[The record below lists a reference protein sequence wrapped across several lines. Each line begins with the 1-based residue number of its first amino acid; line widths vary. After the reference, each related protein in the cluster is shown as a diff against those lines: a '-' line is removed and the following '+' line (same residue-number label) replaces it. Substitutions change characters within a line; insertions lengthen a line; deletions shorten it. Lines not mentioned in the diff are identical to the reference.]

1 MPDMTLFA
9 TMRSP
14 RNIVFGWGQRRALP
28 GYARALGTRALIV
41 TDERMGGSEEIRVI
55 VDGLEDAGI
64 QARVFDRTLPEVPLD
79 CIAQCVEFGRAFGPD
94 LVIGLGGG
102 SCLDMAKVTALL
114 LAHGGSVRDYY
125 GEFKVPGPVLP
136 LIALPTTAGT
146 GSEATPVAVVADSER
161 LLKVG
166 IASPHLIPLTAICDP
181 ELTMSA
187 PKGLT
192 AIAGADALTHAIE
205 ALTAGPRDI
214 DHDTTHQHV
223 FLGKNALSDAN
234 AMVAISH
241 LAKGLR
247 RAVEN
252 GQDRE
257 ARESVMFGALMAG
270 LAFGTAG
277 TAAAHAI
284 QYPVGALTHTAHGA
298 GVACL
303 MPYVMAFNLPNATGA
318 MAKVAEAMGVA
329 VAGDSDAANAERAIV
344 AVETLFAG
352 IGIPPDLAALGLSAD
367 KKDWTAEQSLGA
379 ARLVK
384 NNPRPLD
391 LAAMQAIIN
400 AAYVGDRSAL
410 NVRAGAA

>member
-1 MPDMTLFA
+1 MTLFA
-9 TMRSP
+9 SMRAP
-14 RNIVFGWGQRRALP
+14 RHIAFGWGQRHSLP
-28 GYARALGTRALIV
+28 LYAAPLGKRALIV
-41 TDERMGGSEEIRVI
+41 TDARMGDNVETTAL
-55 VDGLEDAGI
+55 VDGLRAAGI
-64 QARVFDRTLPEVPLD
+64 AVTVFAETLPEVPLD
-79 CIAQCVEFGRAFGPD
+79 SIARCLEAGQAFGPD

-166 IASPHLIPLTAICDP
+166 IASPELIPLVAICDP

-187 PKGLT
+187 PAGLT

-205 ALTAGPRDI
+205 ALTAGPRDV
-214 DHDTTHQHV
+214 DHETTHAHV

-234 AMVAISH
+234 AMEAIRQLSF
-241 LAKGLR
+241 GLKR
-247 RAVEN
+247 SVEN

-257 ARESVMFGALMAG
+257 ARESVMFGALLAG
-270 LAFGTAG
+270 LAFGAAG

-284 QYPVGALTHTAHGA
+284 QYPVGALTHTAHGS

-303 MPYVMAFNLPNATGA
+303 MPYVMQFNLSHAAGSI
-318 MAKVAEAMGVA
+318 AKVSEAMGVA
-329 VAGDSDAANAERAIV
+329 VAGDSEMANAERAIA
-344 AVETLFAG
+344 AVETLFAA
-352 IGIPPDLAALGLSAD
+352 IGIPPDLRALGLAEEQ
-367 KKDWTAEQSLGA
+367 KAWVAEQSMSA

-391 LAAMQAIIN
+391 VTAMSAIVE
-400 AAYVGDRSAL
+400 AAYTGNRSLLRSA
-410 NVRAGAA
+410 